1 MIPKWPHV
9 RLARMTLE
17 LATPLSISSGAFD
30 PIYDMPLARDAN
42 GLPMI
47 PGTALAGV
55 LRAALPVEQRGMFG
69 DLEHSAR
76 LEFSCARIH
85 DSHDCPVDGLR
96 LDRQSIWRDPI
107 LRPLL
112 TTPPRRHH
120 VRLNE
125 YGTAE
130 DTGKFDRCIVPGGH
144 RFSCELRLW
153 SATQDAGHLDWE
165 PLKTRLAN
173 PPRLGGGTRSGLG
186 RFQILRWL
194 EGQFDLTAPAD
205 FERWIQI
212 SRRLDA
218 EPMGLAAVTL
228 AADAFEDDL
237 TLVLRPVGGWRIG
250 DGSIPLGQGR
260 EPDRLPLVEEW
271 IDWTSETGQP
281 GGHLQPVVVIPGAG
295 IKGALRHRTAFHLR
309 RLQGWFA
316 ESKECDT
323 ERDLVKESLEQ
334 VFGVAPQ
341 SANEVGRAGRLY
353 FEDIRL
359 DCETAAPKT
368 YPHNSIDRFSQGGR
382 RGRLFSEEVL
392 TGRSAWRIRIGVGEM
407 NAVEPEVRQAFL
419 LALDDLAS
427 GALAIGAGAAKGQGF
442 LEPAEPINWSQIRER
457 LQIMEDFSQ

>member
-17 LATPLSISSGAFD
+17 LATPLSITSGAFD
-30 PIYDMPLARDAN
+30 PIYDMPLALDAN
-42 GLPMI
+42 GLPTI
-47 PGTALAGV
+47 PGTSLAGV
-55 LRAALPVEQRGMFG
+55 LRAALPAQQRGMFG
-69 DLEHSAR
+69 ELEHSAR
-76 LEFSCARIH
+76 LEFSFSRIH
-85 DSHDCPVDGLR
+85 DSHDRPVDGLK
-96 LDRQSIWRDPI
+96 LDRRSLWRDPI

-125 YGTAE
+125 YGTAA

-153 SATQDAGHLDWE
+153 SATQDEGRLDWDA
-165 PLKTRLAN
+165 LKTQLAN
-173 PPRLGGGTRSGLG
+173 PPRLGGGTRGGLG
-186 RFQILRWL
+186 RFRVQRWL
-194 EGQFDLTAPAD
+194 EGQFDLTSPAD
-205 FERWIQI
+205 FERWIRI

-218 EPMGLAAVTL
+218 EPLGLAAETI
-228 AADAFEDDL
+228 AADDPGDDV

-271 IDWTSETGQP
+271 IDWTTETGQP
-281 GGHLQPVVVIPGAG
+281 SGHLQPVVVIPGSG
-295 IKGALRHRTAFHLR
+295 IKGALRHRTDFHLC

-316 ESKECDT
+316 ESEGYEA
-323 ERDLVKESLEQ
+323 ERDLAKESLEQ
-334 VFGVAPQ
+334 LFGVAPQ
-341 SANEVGRAGRLY
+341 SADVVGQAGRLC

-392 TGRSAWRIRIGVGEM
+392 TGRSEWRIRIGVADMET
-407 NAVEPEVRQAFL
+407 VEPEVRQAFL
-419 LALDDLAS
+419 LALDDLAG
-427 GALAIGAGAAKGQGF
+427 GALAVGAGAAKGQGF
-442 LEPAEPINWSQIRER
+442 LEPAEPIDWCRIRER
-457 LQIMEDFSQ
+457 LQIMEDFS